1 MGSFLAFLIDTSVFA
16 MPRRAFASDS
26 TVMPPGPR
34 FSPTE
39 LASTAAPSRFKL
51 PDDLRLSS
59 IQTAPQSRSS
69 WLMGSARILAGRSLA
84 IEDIAVATL
93 RETISLTRSWNVA
106 IVYGVTLSLCLVLVL
121 SYSFLP
127 EVKYGHV
134 AQVERARGFKP
145 PTSFIQDSWF
155 EDNIETVGTV
165 GVGSKQRRPRA
176 DRRPPIQTVPLFRC
190 SLCVARCSPLRSAG
204 SPVLPR
210 SAVIQ
215 PW

>member
-26 TVMPPGPR
+26 TVMPPR
-34 FSPTE
+34 
-39 LASTAAPSRFKL
+39 
-51 PDDLRLSS
+51 
-59 IQTAPQSRSS
+59 PQSRSS

-165 GVGSKQRRPRA
+165 GVGSKQRRPPTA
-176 DRRPPIQTVPLFRC
+176 IQTVPLFRC